1 MNINRSYKRVLYID
15 LSNYEYEFKIHQDLY
30 KYLGGLGLSYKL
42 FLDYFDINPTIL
54 ATGPLSG
61 FFPYVSKASL
71 LYMSNGRM
79 VEKFGGGNIGPK
91 MNFLGLDAIVF
102 HGKLF
107 QPSVVNIFQKEITFD
122 RLADDSGDSTTFD
135 FGINKFGAFSHDY
148 FNFGEMP
155 DIYAKFGN
163 DLKLNID
170 ATESYD
176 MVDFYGYEK
185 LYSEIIANYKKLT
198 VEPRNNP
205 SCMGCPMG
213 CDKSHEG
220 EDEENVAILP
230 RCLVSCAYAEQ
241 IYKEIPLVYSCLSS
255 LGLNYKHEDLE
266 IIPEL
271 IGQIK
276 VQINE
281 ILNSQLETK

>member
-1 MNINRSYKRVLYID
+1 MDINRSYKRVLYID
-15 LSNYEYEFKIHQDLY
+15 FDNYEYEFKIHEDLY

-42 FLDYFDINPTIL
+42 FLDYIDLDPVIL

-61 FFPYVSKASL
+61 FFPYVSKASM
-71 LYMSNGRM
+71 LYTSNGRM
-79 VEKFGGGNIGPK
+79 IERFGGGTIGPK

-102 HGKLF
+102 HGKLA
-107 QPSVVNIFQKEITFD
+107 QPTLINIFQKEITFD
-122 RLADDSGDSTTFD
+122 RLSSDVSDTKTFD
-135 FGINKFGAFSHDY
+135 FGINKFGAFSQDY
-148 FNFGEMP
+148 FNFGEIS
-155 DIYAKFGN
+155 DIDEKIGN
-163 DLKLNID
+163 DIKLNIES
-170 ATESYD
+170 TESFE

-185 LYSEIIANYKKLT
+185 LYSEIIADYKKLT

-205 SCMGCPMG
+205 SCTGCPMG
-213 CDKSHEG
+213 CDKSHQG
-220 EDEENVAILP
+220 EDDENVAILP
-230 RCLVSCAYAEQ
+230 RCLISCAYAEQ
-241 IYKEIPLVYSCLSS
+241 IYKEIPFVYSCLSS

-276 VQINE
+276 VKINE